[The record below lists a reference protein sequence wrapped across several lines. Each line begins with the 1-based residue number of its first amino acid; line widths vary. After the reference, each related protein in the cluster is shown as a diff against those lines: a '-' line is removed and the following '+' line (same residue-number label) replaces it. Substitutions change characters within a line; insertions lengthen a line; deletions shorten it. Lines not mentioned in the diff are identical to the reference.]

1 MSNLYNVE
9 AEWHMELKDKKSGK
23 VYAHRVKV
31 KVLDPDLGIYINGM
45 VVYLPDGDKY
55 PNLTVTTP
63 KAGNARIIEFAG
75 KTSKLWSEIK
85 QACEDVV
92 NEHLRFTPVTPVDK
106 VIEVFDENEPI
117 NLDDIPF

>member
-1 MSNLYNVE
+1 MSHFNVE
-9 AEWHMELKDKKSGK
+9 AEWHMELKDKRSGK

-31 KVLDPDLGIYINGM
+31 KVLDPDLGFYINGM
-45 VVYLPDGDKY
+45 VVYLPDGDKF

-75 KTSKLWSEIK
+75 KSSILWKEIK

-92 NEHLRFTPVTPVDK
+92 NENLRMSKLDK
-106 VIEVFDENEPI
+106 VVEDFDENEPI